1 MERGLGPCSMERRTH
16 GFACLRQPSPRN
28 MKSLITPL
36 LTIWLVGCQP
46 LPVSEPEISG
56 KFSNACLPEAA
67 IMTESLIQSGIEAEL
82 IIMDELHWSHAV
94 VAFVYPADSKDVWVW
109 DSKYKSIRVQATW
122 GNTSEIIS
130 AWKKKVGLM
139 NSEAPIGN

>member
-1 MERGLGPCSMERRTH
+1 
-16 GFACLRQPSPRN
+16 
-28 MKSLITPL
+28 
-36 LTIWLVGCQP
+36 
-46 LPVSEPEISG
+46 
-56 KFSNACLPEAA
+56 
-67 IMTESLIQSGIEAEL
+67 MTESLIQSGIEAEL